1 MDLNRMVSS
10 LQANPNSTKMGMI
23 ASHLGVVRGTSL
35 RGEQVKEVEVSFDP
49 GAIERIVR
57 ETKEM
62 PGIVELLVE
71 TSEGRLKV
79 GDNLMAVMVGGDT
92 REHVFPALME
102 AVDRIKQEAVDKKEI
117 LAE

>member
-1 MDLNRMVSS
+1 MDLNRMVRS
-10 LQANPNSTKMGMI
+10 LKAGPSSTKMGMI
-23 ASHLGVVRGTSL
+23 ASHLGVVRETSL
-35 RGEQVKEVEVSFDP
+35 RGELVKEVKVNFDP

-62 PGIVELLVE
+62 PGIVEVLVE
-71 TSEGRLKV
+71 TSEGCLQV
-79 GDNLMAVMVGGDT
+79 GDDLMVVMVGGDT